1 MPSNNNGAFAAL
13 GLATAAL
20 VGASLLGGDEQQPP
34 AAPASHEVAAP
45 QHGQPQGE
53 EAQDMPE
60 GRRRAMEAKRR
71 QQEWATARRAQ
82 RAEKA
87 RRDAERGRP
96 Q

>member
-34 AAPASHEVAAP
+34 AAPQAVVAAP
-45 QHGQPQGE
+45 HREQPQV
-53 EAQDMPE
+53 EAERPVHE
-60 GRRRAMEAKRR
+60 GRLRVMEAKRR